1 MKINSLKVI
10 EYILT
15 AVSFAIGIV
24 FIILIIQGL

>member
-15 AVSFAIGIV
+15 AVSFAIAIV
-24 FIILIIQGL
+24 FIILIVQGL

>member
-15 AVSFAIGIV
+15 ALSFAIAVV

>member
-15 AVSFAIGIV
+15 AVSFAIAIV
-24 FIILIIQGL
+24 FIILIVRGL